1 METKPI
7 KTIIG
12 EVMDKTENSLQIKK
26 IWIKFFDSELI
37 KDTNVNDNVEVKFQ
51 DNEKNWKVYHNG
63 KAIKLIKR
71 ELTNVNSKVQDSTIN
86 TLIMTTKELY
96 LSELN
101 KNNLSMESIAEEVVK
116 AYKKI
121 ISQI

>member
-51 DNEKNWKVYHNG
+51 DNEKN
-63 KAIKLIKR
+63 
-71 ELTNVNSKVQDSTIN
+71 
-86 TLIMTTKELY
+86 
-96 LSELN
+96 
-101 KNNLSMESIAEEVVK
+101 
-116 AYKKI
+116 
-121 ISQI
+121 